1 MHQFFINQALHHTCT
16 MAARS
21 RSPLIP
27 TASEAVDITTG
38 PQMNRIAIA
47 MVALFLPQTII
58 RGWRAM
64 NNPAIFGACQ
74 SKYYYWGVLNQNI
87 SN

>member
-1 MHQFFINQALHHTCT
+1 
-16 MAARS
+16 
-21 RSPLIP
+21 
-27 TASEAVDITTG
+27 
-38 PQMNRIAIA
+38 